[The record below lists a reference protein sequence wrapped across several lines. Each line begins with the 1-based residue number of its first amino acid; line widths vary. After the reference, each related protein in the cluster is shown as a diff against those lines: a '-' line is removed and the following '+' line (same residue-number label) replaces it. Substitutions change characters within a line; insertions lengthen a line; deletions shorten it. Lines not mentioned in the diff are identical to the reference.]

1 MRIPV
6 VFGGVAG
13 AGDAVL
19 LENGVGYAGEGYVVG
34 FAVGLPGHV
43 RGCACCGGR
52 TRVAEV
58 LSGMFLARARGEVGF
73 FGRVVVVASPA
84 GEAAVREAVAGDVVL
99 RARFV
104 VG

>member
-1 MRIPV
+1 
-6 VFGGVAG
+6 
-13 AGDAVL
+13 
-19 LENGVGYAGEGYVVG
+19 
-34 FAVGLPGHV
+34 
-43 RGCACCGGR
+43 
-52 TRVAEV
+52 
-58 LSGMFLARARGEVGF
+58 MFLARARGEVGF